1 MLSALNVELEETKK
15 KRNSLLEASGYESEI
30 AGTERLLEIINYNPE
45 IMDAYD
51 ADLLSNTVDKVIIR
65 AQKAITYK
73 LINGLELTEYLDK
86 GGES

>member
-1 MLSALNVELEETKK
+1 MLTFQ
-15 KRNSLLEASGYESEI
+15 I
-30 AGTERLLEIINYNPE
+30 AGTERLLEIIKYNPE

-65 AQKAITYK
+65 AQKEITYK
-73 LINGLELTEYLDK
+73 LINGLELTENLGK